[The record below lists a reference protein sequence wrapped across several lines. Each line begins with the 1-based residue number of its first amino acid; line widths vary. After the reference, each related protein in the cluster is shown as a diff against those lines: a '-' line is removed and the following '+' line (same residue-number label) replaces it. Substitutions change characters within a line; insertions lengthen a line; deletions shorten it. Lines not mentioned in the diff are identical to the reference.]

1 MTKQEYMDLAHDL
14 GIYFNHFKNKYYKL
28 DGTELVNVNHYIKVC
43 LQKKNINNQDKEV
56 DKIKKI
62 LFEDFDFQ
70 NIPYKTYLK
79 LIVNKWHDHDVIK
92 SLKDKYSEYLESIQ
106 NKSAHKQCIYI
117 TGKAGSG
124 KTTYAKILA
133 ERTYKNDEIFIT
145 SAGDNPFDD
154 YYGEKCIIIDDFRD
168 SVFKYNDLLRLL
180 DNNTSSSIG
189 ARYYNKNIARCE
201 LILLTSTKHPIEL
214 YKNIE
219 EERYQLYRRIDLLSV
234 IDKHLYWHIYD
245 VETKQYKVSLTV
257 LDISEELDYYYLTHQ
272 GENKIDIGNLFSQEL
287 VDVDPDLPF

>member
-1 MTKQEYMDLAHDL
+1 MTKQEYIDLTHEL
-14 GIYFNHFKNKYYKL
+14 GIVFNHFKNKYYKL

-43 LQKKNINNQDKEV
+43 LQKKNIDNQDKEV

-62 LFEDFDFQ
+62 LFESFDFK

-79 LIVNKWHDHDVIK
+79 LIVNIWHDHDIIRI
-92 SLKDKYSEYLESIQ
+92 LKDKYSEYLESIQ
-106 NKSAHKQCIYI
+106 NQDTHKQCIFL

-133 ERTYKNDEIFIT
+133 EKHYKSDEIFIT

-154 YYGEKCIIIDDFRD
+154 YYGEKCVIIDDFRD

-189 ARYYNKNIARCE
+189 ARYYNKNLARCE
-201 LILLTSTKHPIEL
+201 LILLTSTKHPTQL

-219 EERYQLYRRIDLLSV
+219 EERYQLYRRLELLKV
-234 IDKHLYWHIYD
+234 IDKNLFWYVYD
-245 VETKQYKVSLTV
+245 QNKGMYVERFNP
-257 LDISEELDYYYLTHQ
+257 LDISEELDNYFKNHQ
-272 GENKIDIGNLFSQEL
+272 GVNKVDLNSLFASTL
-287 VDVDPDLPF
+287 VDIDPDLPL